1 MSVVAEPAPVPIN
14 ALFAGDFIT
23 HVVVV
28 MSDDTIDAAAAK
40 VAALVVGSRV
50 AVRDKPYVLHF
61 EGVPVEGTRTV
72 AEAGIAPLSEV
83 FVSYAE

>member
-1 MSVVAEPAPVPIN
+1 MSVVAEPTPVPVN

-23 HVVVV
+23 HLVVV
-28 MSDDTIDAAAAK
+28 MSDDTIDTAAQK

-50 AVRDKPYVLHF
+50 KAQDKPYVLRF
-61 EGVPVEGTRTV
+61 DGTPVAGARTV
-72 AEAGIAPLSEV
+72 AEAGITPLSEV

>member
-1 MSVVAEPAPVPIN
+1 MSVAVQSQPVPVN

-23 HVVVV
+23 HLVVV

-50 AVRDKPYVLHF
+50 KAQDKPYVLRF
-61 EGVPVEGTRTV
+61 DGVPVAGSRTV
-72 AEAGIAPLSEV
+72 AEAGIGPLSEV
-83 FVSYAE
+83 FVSYAQ

>member
-50 AVRDKPYVLHF
+50 AVRDKPYVLCF
-61 EGVPVEGTRTV
+61 EGMPVEGSRTV
-72 AEAGIAPLSEV
+72 AEAGIVPLSEV

>member
-23 HVVVV
+23 HLVVV

-50 AVRDKPYVLHF
+50 AVRDKPYVLRF
-61 EGVPVEGTRTV
+61 EGEPVAGSRTV
-72 AEAGIAPLSEV
+72 AEAGIVPLSEV

>member
-1 MSVVAEPAPVPIN
+1 MSVGTQASPVPVN

-23 HVVVV
+23 HLVVV
-28 MSDDTIDAAAAK
+28 MDDDTIDQAAAK

-50 AVRDKPYVLHF
+50 QARNKPFVLRF
-61 EGVPVEGTRTV
+61 NGEIIPGGLTV
-72 AEAGIAPLSEV
+72 AAAGIGPLSEV

>member
-1 MSVVAEPAPVPIN
+1 MSVVAEPTPVPVN

-23 HVVVV
+23 HLVVV
-28 MSDDTIDAAAAK
+28 MSDDTIDTAAQK

-50 AVRDKPYVLHF
+50 KAQDKPYVLRF
-61 EGVPVEGTRTV
+61 DGKPIAGARTV
-72 AEAGIAPLSEV
+72 AEAGITPLSEV